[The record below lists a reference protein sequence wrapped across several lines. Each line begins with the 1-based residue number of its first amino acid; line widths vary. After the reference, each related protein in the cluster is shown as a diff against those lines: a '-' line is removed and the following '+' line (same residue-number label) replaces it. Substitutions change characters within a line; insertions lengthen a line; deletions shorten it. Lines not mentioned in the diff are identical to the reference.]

1 MCNICITAVDS
12 STLIGSIPWG
22 DHHHA
27 KQIEAQLHKMEWVED
42 VLPVETNIVVCML
55 KDHQR
60 VQEFVS
66 KFESKGILIMAFG
79 KGMLRMVTHLDI
91 SETDTAE
98 LCAAIGVM
106 R

>member
-1 MCNICITAVDS
+1 
-12 STLIGSIPWG
+12 
-22 DHHHA
+22 
-27 KQIEAQLHKMEWVED
+27 
-42 VLPVETNIVVCML
+42 ML

-60 VQEFVS
+60 VKEFVS

-79 KGMLRMVTHLDI
+79 KGMIRLVTHLDI